1 MKKIKL
7 ILILLFALVLQSK
20 GQFYETPNWVRNIP
34 LHGDITAIGI
44 SDPRV
49 PSDSITTLQSEIR
62 AKAIIALL
70 NETDIAYTSQY
81 FQVETEEHRT
91 YKLQEIIEKLG
102 KLQARLPY
110 HPDDFSIIESVVNQN
125 KEHIVLMGYQDIA
138 ETKTHVLNVYC
149 EFYSKEYE
157 VSNTRAYAV
166 AEIVEL
172 HISDSSENGIKNYTC
187 KMEFDGRDVKLSSN
201 TCGYK
206 NEPPGYAYSY
216 KKTSDL
222 ENINEFDATFNLE
235 KGIWQAYFRGLC
247 HAISEK
253 AKNYNSKIKNL
264 DDLYRKANESEDTYD
279 ESTKQQELSRQVVK
293 NTMQFYLHGLEIDQN
308 MLYINISTPQL
319 DQESPMKYFPPPPP
333 GDSIQETPCDRSFW
347 DWLFGRNNCD

>member
-7 ILILLFALVLQSK
+7 ILILLFAIALQSN
-20 GQFYETPNWVRNIP
+20 GQFYETPDWIRSIP
-34 LHGDITAIGI
+34 LHGSISAIGI
-44 SDPRV
+44 SDPRI
-49 PSDSITTLQSEIR
+49 PTDSIAKRQSEIR

-70 NETDIAYTSQY
+70 HEVDIAYTSQH

-110 HPDDFSIIESVVNQN
+110 HPDDFTIIETNVNEN
-125 KEHIVLMGYQDIA
+125 KEHLILMGYRDIA
-138 ETKTHVLNVYC
+138 ESKTHVLNVYC

-172 HISDSSENGIKNYTC
+172 HVTDSSENGIKSYTC
-187 KMEFDGRDVKLSSN
+187 KMEFDGRDVSISSN
-201 TCGYK
+201 TDGYK
-206 NEPPGYAYSY
+206 NDPPGYAYSY
-216 KKTSDL
+216 RKTSDL
-222 ENINEFDATFNLE
+222 ENINDFDATLNLE

-247 HAISEK
+247 HAIGEK

-264 DDLYRKANESEDTYD
+264 DDLYRKANESD
-279 ESTKQQELSRQVVK
+279 ENFDEASMQQELSRQVVK

-319 DQESPMKYFPPPPP
+319 DQESPMKYFPPPPT
-333 GDSIQETPCDRSFW
+333 DSIQETPCDRSFW
-347 DWLFGRNNCD
+347 DWLFGRNKCE